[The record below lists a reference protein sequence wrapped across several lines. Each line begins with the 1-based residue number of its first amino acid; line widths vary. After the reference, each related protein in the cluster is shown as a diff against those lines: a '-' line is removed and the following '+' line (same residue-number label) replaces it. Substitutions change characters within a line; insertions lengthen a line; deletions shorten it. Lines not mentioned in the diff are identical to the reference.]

1 MVSLLSKSTSNL
13 HSLTFSLYQHREN
26 KNDLFVKL
34 QVLDIQLGDLYKDLD
49 SSTTTKPDLTEL
61 RTKIRETIHQMDMSY
76 GILGSLFRCG
86 EYAKS

>member
-1 MVSLLSKSTSNL
+1 MQRELEVW
-13 HSLTFSLYQHREN
+13 EN

-49 SSTTTKPDLTEL
+49 SSTNVKPDLSTL
-61 RTKIRETIHQMDMSY
+61 RNQIRETIHQMDMSY

-86 EYAKS
+86 KKSIKHDKEIIIFKN